1 MSEYSKG
8 YADGLKDATDS
19 GIELMRSLARSL
31 RLEQLA
37 WCGACLTLGYRA
49 CAAEYSWVLFFGS
62 ALSAIAAALLFVMMR
77 RAK

>member
-1 MSEYSKG
+1 M
-8 YADGLKDATDS
+8 
-19 GIELMRSLARSL
+19 